1 MMKLLNSVMLPLMAS
16 ILLFYT
22 TTTTTEAFSPVA
34 SRSTTLPISSSSP
47 IAVGRRAI
55 VIAHASSED
64 EDDGVV
70 GLPTLPSQKN
80 APPKVEPAVTAVES
94 SPIATASSAAT
105 KVEGESEEELQSYP
119 INLPSPILLA
129 TSMVLAISSI
139 GSLFELAGG
148 NPKIGFAA
156 TAALAALGLPLSAF
170 LIYAAILKGAA
181 ESEEDDLEYM
191 NQSKRL

>member
-1 MMKLLNSVMLPLMAS
+1 MMMKLLNSVMLPLVAS
-16 ILLFYT
+16 ILLFYAS

-47 IAVGRRAI
+47 IFAIGRRSL
-55 VIAHASSED
+55 VIARASSQDD
-64 EDDGVV
+64 EDGVA
-70 GLPTLPSQKN
+70 GLPTLPSQKD
-80 APPKVEPAVTAVES
+80 APSKQPAAASSSPVES
-94 SPIATASSAAT
+94 SPAVAAA
-105 KVEGESEEELQSYP
+105 KAESEEELQSYP
-119 INLPSPILLA
+119 INLPSPILLS

-139 GSLFELAGG
+139 GSLYELAGG